1 MAAGGR
7 VGCPEVAAVTS
18 TVRWGVI
25 ATGGI
30 ASAFVTDLRLLEG
43 TEVVAVGSRSQDSA
57 DRFAAEHSI
66 GRAYPTYASLV
77 SDDEVDV
84 VYVATPHPGHHAAA
98 LLAIEAGKAV
108 LVEKPFTMDA
118 AEARSLVAAARA
130 RGVFLMEAMWA
141 RFVPWAVRLRELLA
155 DGTLGEIRQVIADH
169 GQWFPQDASHRL
181 FAPDL
186 GGGALLDLGVY
197 PVSFASMVLGSPAAV
212 TAVSDPAF
220 TGVDATTSILLQYAG
235 GAHAVLTATLTAPGP
250 TTAAVVGTDA
260 RVQVDGPF
268 YTPAGFT
275 LTRRDGTSE
284 RFDHPV
290 AGRGLRFEAAEVIA
304 CLREGR
310 LESDVMPLDETV
322 AIMATLDEVRRQV
335 GLRYPPS

>member
-1 MAAGGR
+1 M
-7 VGCPEVAAVTS
+7 S
-18 TVRWGVI
+18 TVRWGVVG
-25 ATGGI
+25 TGGI
-30 ASAFVTDLRLLEG
+30 ASAFVEDLQLVEG
-43 TEVVAVGSRSQDSA
+43 AAAVAVGSRAQESA
-57 DRFAAEHSI
+57 DRFAAEHSL
-66 GRAYPTYASLV
+66 GRAHPTYEALAT
-77 SDDEVDV
+77 DDEVDV

-98 LLAIEAGKAV
+98 MLAIEAGKAV

-118 AEARSLVAAARA
+118 AEAESLVTAARD

-155 DGTLGEIRQVIADH
+155 DGTLGELREVIADH

-181 FAPDL
+181 FAPEL

-197 PVSFASMVLGSPAAV
+197 PVSFASMVLGTPSRV

-220 TGVDATTSILLQYAG
+220 TGVDATTSMLMQYAG
-235 GAHAVLTATLTAPGP
+235 GAHSVLTATLTAAGP

-268 YTPAGFT
+268 YTPTGFT

-284 RFDHPV
+284 RFDRPV
-290 AGRGLRFEAAEVIA
+290 QGRGMWCEAAEVVR

-322 AIMATLDEVRRQV
+322 AIMATMDEVRRQI
-335 GLRYPPS
+335 GLTYPPT

>member
-1 MAAGGR
+1 
-7 VGCPEVAAVTS
+7 VAAVTS

-220 TGVDATTSILLQYAG
+220 TGVDATTSTLLQYAG

>member
-1 MAAGGR
+1 
-7 VGCPEVAAVTS
+7 VAAVTS

-130 RGVFLMEAMWA
+130 RDVFLMEAMWA

>member
-1 MAAGGR
+1 
-7 VGCPEVAAVTS
+7 VAAVTS

-30 ASAFVTDLRLLEG
+30 ASAFVIDLRLLEG

-169 GQWFPQDASHRL
+169 GQWFPQDAAHRL